1 MNSFGDINFID
12 EKRRQENELY
22 TKIKPKNRIIVKN
35 LILEYDISK
44 RTISLVRKNFGNYQN
59 LYIELNK
66 FLEERKEFMN
76 SLIEKF

>member
-59 LYIELNK
+59 LYIELHK
-66 FLEERKEFMN
+66 FF
-76 SLIEKF
+76 SFF